1 MYMGVLR
8 EKQENQDFKV
18 IFHYIVSSRQ
28 VLSQK
33 NKIHRTSMHSVRPS
47 GKASGMVPSMG

>member
-47 GKASGMVPSMG
+47 GKASGTVPSMG